1 MRWSICLAATLAG
14 QIAITSV
21 LAQTEQ
27 ATITGTVTDK
37 SGAVIPDAKVVVTNI
52 KTQTVRETKTTG
64 DGNYTVPYLPV
75 GEYEVAVEKTN
86 FRKAQVKDVTLRVGF
101 IATVDVSLE
110 PGTVSEVLDVT
121 SGAAQLE
128 SQNGSLG
135 NVVGNTQLRELPLL
149 NRNAFGLV
157 TLAPGVIAAGNTGT
171 GPIING
177 GRSNT
182 SEVLL
187 DGAELRNSSTM
198 DLNYTPP
205 LESIEEFKVITNSMS
220 AEFGSSGGGYLTAV
234 TKSGTNQLHGSFYEF
249 LRNDKL
255 NANSFTNN
263 RNDVPRGVVRHNEY
277 GGTLGGPVYIPGL
290 YNGRDKT
297 FFFVAL
303 EQVKDRSPQTVIS
316 TVPTALERA
325 GDFSQTFADNART
338 QLIKIFDPA
347 TTRAN
352 ADGSFV
358 RDQFSC
364 QGRINVICPDRIDPI
379 ALKILSYYPL
389 PNRDTRTNN
398 RVDAANRIND
408 SWRLD
413 LRIDHQIGTRHHLFV
428 TYGRING
435 DQSSQGLTN
444 IAYPREGVNGELA
457 TVQDRPRRA
466 VISDTITFR
475 PTLIGEFRASLSRSF
490 RDVLSRSLGFDFM
503 NELGIAPDIRPYVK
517 SLIFPQI
524 NPSDVAGIGP
534 DRASL
539 QHDAESTYQFQGHFT
554 WISGAHSVKSGLDY
568 RFIAWNVLRP
578 ERPAGNFSFDRSF
591 TQGPNPVTA
600 STTAG
605 DGVATLLL
613 GAPTGGNFT
622 YDPSLAASQKYY
634 ATYAQDDWKV
644 ARRLTLNLGLRWEY
658 STPWTDRFDQL
669 SFFDPQAVEPVTRQ
683 KGVIRFVGADG
694 NSRYQTKSDKNNFA
708 PRLAL
713 AWEFMKDTV
722 LRAGYGISY
731 FPGSGGIGAAPSD
744 VMIGGGLPITGV
756 FLGDRPFPNT
766 PPAGSSLAD
775 PFKSGIVVPPTTNL
789 GESVTQAFP
798 DWRIPFNH
806 QWNLNIQRAITR
818 DLLVEVA
825 YTGNRGEHI
834 WINRNRNVASAS
846 NLSLGNDLFTR
857 VPNPFVG
864 EIPGTLGQ
872 PTIEKRLLLR
882 PFPQYGDITR
892 FRDDVGDSIYHAFT
906 LRADKRFAQSLLFQA
921 SYTISKNISNVPERF
936 IGRGADFIDPNN
948 LALSRSISENDR
960 PQRLV
965 INYVYEL
972 PFGQGKRW
980 LGNGWAGR
988 ILGSWQVSGITVF
1001 QSGLPLV
1008 ISGACSTNLQ
1018 GIGCRPIRLK
1028 DPVLSG
1034 GQKSL
1039 DQWFDPTAFALAP
1052 AFSMG
1057 NNPRTE
1063 PNLRGPGTQNFDIG
1077 LYRNQRLKKESV
1089 NLQIGADFQ
1098 NAFNTPQL
1106 NDPITSIGDPNFG
1119 KILGG
1124 GNQRQIQIKVR
1135 ISY

>member
-1 MRWSICLAATLAG
+1 VTG
-14 QIAITSV
+14 V
-21 LAQTEQ
+21 L
-27 ATITGTVTDK
+27 
-37 SGAVIPDAKVVVTNI
+37 
-52 KTQTVRETKTTG
+52 
-64 DGNYTVPYLPV
+64 
-75 GEYEVAVEKTN
+75 
-86 FRKAQVKDVTLRVGF
+86 LRVGLT
-101 IATVDVSLE
+101 ATINVKLE
-110 PGTVSEVLDVT
+110 V
-121 SGAAQLE
+121 GAVQNEIRVEATAVQLE
-128 SQNGSLG
+128 QQSATLGSVVTG
-135 NVVGNTQLRELPLL
+135 NQMVELPLSG
-149 NRNAFGLV
+149 RNPYSLV
-157 TLAPGVIAAGNTGT
+157 TLAPGVMPAGNTGT
-171 GPIING
+171 GPIVNG

-182 SEVLL
+182 SEILL
-187 DGAELRNSSTM
+187 DGAESRNSTTN
-198 DLNYTPP
+198 DINYTPP
-205 LESIEEFKVITNSMS
+205 LEAVAEFKVITNNFSS
-220 AEFGSSGGGYLTAV
+220 EYGRSGGGVLTAASR
-234 TKSGTNQLHGSFYEF
+234 SGTNDLHGSFYEF

-263 RNDVPRGVVRHNEY
+263 LNGVARGVVRHNEY
-277 GGTLGGPVYIPGL
+277 GGALGGPVYIPGL

-297 FFFVAL
+297 FFFVAI

-316 TVPTALERA
+316 TVPTALERV
-325 GDFSQTFADNART
+325 GDFSQTFADNGRT
-338 QLIKIFDPA
+338 QLIKIYDPA
-347 TTRAN
+347 TTRPA
-352 ADGSFV
+352 AGGAFV

-364 QGRINVICPDRIDPI
+364 QGRLNVICPDRINPI
-379 ALKILSYYPL
+379 ALKIFSFYPT

-413 LRIDHQIGTRHHLFV
+413 FRIDHQIGTRHHLFA
-428 TYGRING
+428 TYGQINQ

-503 NELGIAPDIRPYVK
+503 NELGIAPNIRPFVR
-517 SLIFPQI
+517 SFIFPQI
-524 NPSDVAGIGP
+524 NPSDVAGLGP

-539 QHDAESTYQFQGHFT
+539 QHDAESTYQFQGHIT
-554 WISGAHSVKSGLDY
+554 WIRGAHSVKSGLDY
-568 RFIAWNVLRP
+568 RFMAWNVLRP

-591 TQGPNPVTA
+591 TQGPNPVAA

-605 DGVATLLL
+605 HGVATLLL

-622 YDPSLAASQKYY
+622 YDPTLAASQKYY
-634 ATYAQDDWKV
+634 AAYVQDDWKV

-669 SFFDPQAVEPVTRQ
+669 SFFDPEAIEPITQQ
-683 KGVIRFVGADG
+683 KGVIRFVGRDG
-694 NSRYQTKSDKNNFA
+694 NSRYQTLSDKNNFA

-713 AWEFMKDTV
+713 AWEFMKDTA

-744 VMIGGGLPITGV
+744 VMLGGGLPITGV

-766 PPAGSSLAD
+766 APAGSSLAD
-775 PFKSGIVVPPTTNL
+775 PFRSGIVVPPTTNL
-789 GESVTQAFP
+789 GEGVTQAFP
-798 DWRIPFNH
+798 EWRIPFNH

-825 YTGNRGEHI
+825 YSGNRGQRI

-846 NLSLGNDLFTR
+846 NLSLGNDLFAR
-857 VPNPFVG
+857 VPNPFAG
-864 EIPGTLGQ
+864 KIPGALGQ

-882 PFPQYGDITR
+882 PFPHYGDLTR

-906 LRADKRFAQSLLFQA
+906 LRLDKRFAQGALFQA
-921 SYTISKNISNVPERF
+921 SYTVSKNISNVPERF
-936 IGRGADFIDPNN
+936 IGRNANFIDPND
-948 LALSRSISENDR
+948 LSRSRSISENDR

-988 ILGSWQVSGITVF
+988 VLGSWQVSGITVF
-1001 QSGLPLV
+1001 QSGLPLI

-1018 GIGCRPIRLK
+1018 GIGCTPVRLK
-1028 DPVLSG
+1028 DPVVPEG
-1034 GQKSL
+1034 EKTL
-1039 DQWFDPTAFALAP
+1039 DRWFDPTAFALAP

-1063 PNLRGPGTQNFDIG
+1063 PNLRGPGTRNFDIG
-1077 LYRNQRLKKESV
+1077 VYRNQRIKETIK
-1089 NLQIGADFQ
+1089 LQIGADFQ

-1106 NDPITSIGDPNFG
+1106 NDPVTSIGDANFG
-1119 KILGG
+1119 RIIGG
-1124 GNQRQIQIKVR
+1124 GNQRQIQIRVR